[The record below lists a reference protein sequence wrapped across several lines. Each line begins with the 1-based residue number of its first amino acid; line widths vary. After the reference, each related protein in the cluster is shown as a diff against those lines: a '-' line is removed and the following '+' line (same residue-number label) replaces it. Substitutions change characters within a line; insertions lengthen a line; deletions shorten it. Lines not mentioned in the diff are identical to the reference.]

1 VPYLLYIGTVQ
12 PRKNLA
18 RLIDAFAQVVQTET
32 HQPLC
37 LVIAGKRGW
46 LTDEIERRAA
56 VQGIAEHVRFIGY
69 VDDADLPALLSGA
82 MAFVFPSLYEGF
94 GMPVLEA
101 MACGTPVLTST
112 TSSLPEIAGDAA
124 LLADPLDVDALAH
137 ALQRLVNDPAL
148 REQLREHGLRRA
160 AHFTWDRC
168 AAETRDVLS

>member
-1 VPYLLYIGTVQ
+1 
-12 PRKNLA
+12 
-18 RLIDAFAQVVQTET
+18 
-32 HQPLC
+32 
-37 LVIAGKRGW
+37 
-46 LTDEIERRAA
+46 
-56 VQGIAEHVRFIGY
+56 
-69 VDDADLPALLSGA
+69 